1 MLTRLRL
8 FILQRKKLS
17 LLVLLVFLSF
27 VVWAVSQATQV
38 FKGSIN
44 QLELDLKHPDA
55 LIVSSSLSS
64 LPRDI
69 QQIPLLKNVLTED
82 FVFYYEQHEDV
93 LSLKGTLKRLAFEH
107 QLQLQDKVLKA
118 SLDVPAQIAFWN
130 DTKGAPRHAIVVLKR
145 TVLARLIEQ
154 LVKVPATDMQL
165 SVLTTVK
172 INGDPVNIYALRS
185 SGRQTLA
192 IAAHGNSVVIATDAG
207 MLVDATK
214 MADKNSIELLTQLL
228 GTEVEKNSVWT
239 SQFNHEAQLAK
250 NVVHTIDIG
259 SRLLGQNY
267 HEYFPDFKALQIN
280 LMGKGQLRLA
290 ALLHEQAYV
299 KQTLNSLPLW
309 KSIPEGMS
317 MCVALPV
324 NWQKL
329 NQLLPQETALKAS
342 ASLTLEGPAA
352 VCWSEKGRLMAPLF
366 VAKLNSI
373 AAQSSTSTADLTA
386 LFSWA
391 IRPSEANV
399 IQSAQAE
406 EPSQTVRALQSKS
419 DAIAQKAAKVTQN
432 NHNQAPEIQKLAN
445 NSFLIHQPSRS
456 LSREHA
462 NDELTFTPSLLKAGD
477 TLAFSFDP
485 QLIQKVA
492 QVYQKKY
499 PSIQD
504 AQTGLSNASLLWIS
518 PLGVSK
524 LLIKEVKPY
533 VGEENNNDLQSRIF
547 AFEKNPSA
555 LLQLEKSTQAE
566 VASAKSSDAEG
577 KKWFWHDLSILTSR

>member
-17 LLVLLVFLSF
+17 LLALLVFSSLF
-27 VVWAVSQATQV
+27 VWALSQATQV

-130 DTKGAPRHAIVVLKR
+130 DTKGAPRHAIVLLKR
-145 TVLARLIEQ
+145 TVVARLIEQ

-214 MADKNSIELLTQLL
+214 IADKNSIELLTQLL
-228 GTEVEKNSVWT
+228 DTEVEKNSVWT
-239 SQFNHEAQLAK
+239 SQFNHEAQLTK

-280 LMGKGQLRLA
+280 LMGKGQLHLA
-290 ALLHEQAYV
+290 ALLNEQSYA
-299 KQTLNSLPLW
+299 KQALNSLPLW

-329 NQLLPQETALKAS
+329 NQLLPQDTALKAS
-342 ASLTLEGPAA
+342 ASLVFEGPAA

-366 VAKLNSI
+366 VAKLNSL
-373 AAQSSTSTADLTA
+373 AAQSNSSTADLTT
-386 LFSWA
+386 LYSWA
-391 IRPSEANV
+391 IRPSEANNN
-399 IQSAQAE
+399 QSESAKK
-406 EPSQTVRALQSKS
+406 PTQTGKALQTKS
-419 DAIAQKAAKVTQN
+419 DATDQEAAKVTQN
-432 NHNQAPEIQKLAN
+432 NDNQAPQIQKLAN
-445 NSFLIHQPSRS
+445 NSFLIHQASRS

-462 NDELTFTPSLLKAGD
+462 KDEISFTPSLLKAGD
-477 TLAFSFDP
+477 TVAFSFDP
-485 QLIQKVA
+485 QLTQKVV

-504 AQTGLSNASLLWIS
+504 AQPGLSNASLLWIS
-518 PLGVSK
+518 PLGVSN
-524 LLIKEVKPY
+524 LFIKEVKPY
-533 VGEENNNDLQSRIF
+533 VGEENNNDLPSRIF
-547 AFEKNPSA
+547 AFGKNTNA
-555 LLQLEKSTQAE
+555 WVQLEKSTQAE
-566 VASAKSSDAEG
+566 VAFSKSTDDEG
-577 KKWFWHDLSILTSR
+577 KKWLWHDLSIHTPR

>member
-1 MLTRLRL
+1 M
-8 FILQRKKLS
+8 I
-17 LLVLLVFLSF
+17 LVFLSL
-27 VVWAVSQATQV
+27 VVWAISQTTQV

-64 LPRDI
+64 LPRDV

-130 DTKGAPRHAIVVLKR
+130 DNKGAPRHAIVLLKR

-165 SVLTTVK
+165 SVLSTIQ

-192 IAAHGNSVVIATDAG
+192 IAAHADSVVIATDAG
-207 MLVDATK
+207 MLVDAAK
-214 MADKNSIELLTQLL
+214 IADKNSIELLTQLL
-228 GTEVEKNSVWT
+228 TTEVEKNSVWT
-239 SQFNHEAQLAK
+239 SQFNHDSQLPN
-250 NVVHTIDIG
+250 NVVHSIDIG

-267 HEYFPDFKALQIN
+267 HEYFSDFKALQFN
-280 LMGKGQLRLA
+280 LMSKGKFQLA
-290 ALLHEQAYV
+290 ALINEQAYD
-299 KQTLNSLPLW
+299 QASFNSLALW
-309 KSIPEGMS
+309 KSIPQGLS
-317 MCVALPV
+317 MCVTLPV

-329 NQLLPQETALKAS
+329 NQLLPQDKAVNAS
-342 ASLTLEGPAA
+342 ASLALEGPAA

-366 VAKLNSI
+366 VAKLTSP
-373 AAQSSTSTADLTA
+373 AAQSTSSAADLTS
-386 LFSWA
+386 LYSWA
-391 IRPSEANV
+391 IRPSDNKEV
-399 IQSAQAE
+399 QSAQAT
-406 EPSQTVRALQSKS
+406 PLDQS
-419 DAIAQKAAKVTQN
+419 IN
-432 NHNQAPEIQKLAN
+432 GAPEKSTNSPTQIQKQAN
-445 NSFLIHQPSRS
+445 NSFLIHQAPIS

-462 NDELTFTPSLLKAGD
+462 DDELSFTPSLLKAGD

-485 QLIQKVA
+485 QLTQKVA

-499 PSIQD
+499 PSMYD
-504 AQTGLSNASLLWIS
+504 AQSGLNDASLLWIS
-518 PLGVSK
+518 PLGVSN
-524 LLIKEVKPY
+524 LFLKESKPY
-533 VGEENNNDLQSRIF
+533 VAGQDNNNDLPSRIV
-547 AFEKNPSA
+547 AFGKNA
-555 LLQLEKSTQAE
+555 NAWVQLEKSTLAE
-566 VASAKSSDAEG
+566 TANSKSSDGEG
-577 KKWFWHDLSILTSR
+577 KKWRWHDLSIHNPR